1 MKELQIYRIIHRA
14 DGTFSIVMVDQYPIC
29 LSVERP
35 WLNNQIGISCIP
47 TGQYLCRRVNSP
59 KFGWTFEV
67 TGVSGR
73 TEILFHSGNIMDD
86 SHGCIILGE
95 SFEPW
100 KTGQLSIA
108 SSKVAFGQFMRE
120 MEKQD
125 SFKLTIKGVV
135 LS

>member
-1 MKELQIYRIIHRA
+1 MKELQIYRIIHRP

-47 TGQYLCRRVNSP
+47 TGQYLCKRVNSP
-59 KFGWTFEV
+59 KFGNTFEV

-73 TEILFHSGNIMDD
+73 TAILFHSGNVDDD

-95 SFEPW
+95 NFEPW
-100 KTGQLSIA
+100 KTGQLSLA
-108 SSKVAFGQFMRE
+108 SSKVAFDQFMRE
-120 MEKQD
+120 MSKQD
-125 SFKLTIKGVV
+125 QFKLTIKGVV